1 MHIWTTPKV
10 TCMSLIYKKM
20 YRSVK
25 VATEIASD
33 AEVNNMSTA
42 AATQLKLS
50 EGCRGKELEI
60 SVFVICIIYV
70 GAS

>member
-1 MHIWTTPKV
+1 
-10 TCMSLIYKKM
+10 M